1 MFHNHLT
8 IIILL
13 KLLLAHIITD
23 FILQPSTW
31 VKNRQEKKYKSI
43 YLYIHGM
50 IAGVLSYLVVAKWS
64 WIAIIP
70 IITIVHTV
78 IDLWKVY
85 QKDKKELFFVL
96 DQALHLI
103 SILIVWLLFSNQ
115 WNILFEKVVSY
126 IDQPKAIGFILGYTI
141 ILWPS
146 GILIKELT
154 SCWRREIEKDLPQN
168 GSLNQAGK
176 WIGYMERFL
185 TLTLI
190 LLNQYSAIG
199 FIFAAKSILRLNPSQ
214 QIQSKKYTEYI
225 LLGTLLS
232 FTITFAVGMVLIY
245 GLKIT
250 TK

>member
-1 MFHNHLT
+1 MLYNHLT
-8 IIILL
+8 ILILL
-13 KLLLAHIITD
+13 KLFFAHIITD
-23 FILQPSTW
+23 FILQPSKW
-31 VKNRQEKKYKSI
+31 VQSRKEKKYKSI
-43 YLYIHGM
+43 YLYLHGL
-50 IAGVLSYLVVAKWS
+50 IAGVLSYLLVAKWS

-70 IITIVHTV
+70 IITIIHTL

-85 QKDKKELFFVL
+85 QKEKKELYFVL
-96 DQALHLI
+96 DQLFHII
-103 SILIVWLLFSNQ
+103 SIIVVWLIFTNQ
-115 WNILFEKVVSY
+115 WETLYKKIIPLVNQPKVV
-126 IDQPKAIGFILGYTI
+126 GLILGYTL

-154 SCWRREIEKDLPQN
+154 TSWRKEIEKDAPQN

-232 FTITFAVGMVLIY
+232 FTITFAIGMFLIY
-245 GLKIT
+245 GLKV